1 MRTRVARSNFA
12 ASRSKI
18 SARRPER
25 FAGESRKIRLFATAF
40 EGDIVSNI
48 QGERSEF
55 KKAAQNRNACRQV
68 SVRDRSGLL
77 HLVFLAVPGP
87 RAFQALFKR
96 NERTIAKNIP
106 RQGDIRLRISNV
118 AGARRF
124 VLRF

>member
-1 MRTRVARSNFA
+1 MKLKTSPIGASLMRTRVARSNFA

-55 KKAAQNRNACRQV
+55 KKAAQNRMPAGRSACATDQVFCIWYSLLYQVHVRFRPSSNAT
-68 SVRDRSGLL
+68 SG
-77 HLVFLAVPGP
+77 
-87 RAFQALFKR
+87 R
-96 NERTIAKNIP
+96 
-106 RQGDIRLRISNV
+106 
-118 AGARRF
+118 
-124 VLRF
+124 